1 MDLPFE
7 EFSRWL
13 APQTQ
18 SGVVDYAFYKLINN
32 YFTEEINAFGFAL
45 MRRMMS
51 WVASVA
57 FTLATLYF
65 LVMGYRVATGQSRE
79 PMMGL
84 VVNGMKVALVLGVA
98 TTMSFGSLDLYRM
111 LTTGLDQ
118 EIHQAVS
125 GNPGQTAAEA
135 VDENLAYMQIA
146 MNAIDAVR
154 IVDGDDETREQKSRA
169 LLMAGFGTASVPMTV
184 GALMLMY
191 KFGIAFF
198 VGLAPLFILCLMFD
212 QTRDLFRKWLMSG
225 IATFF
230 SMAALSM
237 MSAMALKLTGKVAVA
252 FWVSKAIGGI
262 RGLEAEGMS
271 SLAIQQGGLG
281 LILTVA
287 LVTVPPMVGMF
298 FHGALGNFMQ
308 FSAFGGQGGGGQGA
322 SSSATS
328 GMPGYTN
335 GGGHSNRPSADPGSQ
350 RRESVGDMS
359 GHGARYTLGESI
371 DRSNGNEIK
380 KR

>member
-1 MDLPFE
+1 MDLP
-7 EFSRWL
+7 SLDPLVQWL
-13 APQTQ
+13 SPQSQ
-18 SGVVDYAFYKLINN
+18 SGIVEYAFYKLINN

-45 MRRMMS
+45 MRRTMA

-65 LVMGYRVATGQSRE
+65 LVMGYRIATGQSRE

-84 VVNGMKVALVLGVA
+84 VVSGMKVALVLGVA
-98 TTMSFGSLDLYRM
+98 TSMSFGSLDLYRL

-118 EIHQAVS
+118 EIHEAVS
-125 GNPGQTAAEA
+125 GDRGRTAAAA

-154 IVDGDDETREQKSRA
+154 IVDGDDEAREQKSRA

-198 VGLAPLFILCLMFD
+198 VGLAPLFVLCLMFD

-225 IATFF
+225 LATFF

-252 FWVSKAIGGI
+252 FWVSKAVGGI

-287 LVTVPPMVGMF
+287 LITVPPMVGMF

-308 FSAFGGQGGGGQGA
+308 FSAFGGNAGMQGSTPASVSEGAGGNRA
-322 SSSATS
+322 PVHPNADTS
-328 GMPGYTN
+328 
-335 GGGHSNRPSADPGSQ
+335 Q
-350 RRESVGDMS
+350 
-359 GHGARYTLGESI
+359 
-371 DRSNGNEIK
+371 DRSTNLGRTFDSGGRYSAGETIQHQHRDEIK

>member
-1 MDLPFE
+1 MDLP
-7 EFSRWL
+7 SLADLAPWL
-13 APQTQ
+13 APQSQ
-18 SGVVDYAFYKLINN
+18 SGLVDYAFYKLINN

-45 MRRMMS
+45 MKRMMS

-65 LVMGYRVATGQSRE
+65 LIMGYRVASGQSRE

-84 VVNGMKVALVLGVA
+84 VVSGMKVALILGVA
-98 TTMSFGSLDLYRM
+98 TTMSFGNLNLYRL

-118 EIHQAVS
+118 EIHETVS
-125 GNPGQTAAEA
+125 GNRGQTAADA
-135 VDENLAYMQIA
+135 VDQNLAYMQVA

-287 LVTVPPMVGMF
+287 LITVPPMVGMF

-308 FSAFGGQGGGGQGA
+308 FSAFGGQGGAGVAHTGSAGPTEPARGIPHNRDTGAPQMERMQG
-322 SSSATS
+322 SSYDPSVRVAPS
-328 GMPGYTN
+328 GN
-335 GGGHSNRPSADPGSQ
+335 LLSQ
-350 RRESVGDMS
+350 
-359 GHGARYTLGESI
+359 
-371 DRSNGNEIK
+371 NEIK
-380 KR
+380 KK

>member
-1 MDLPFE
+1 MDLP
-7 EFSRWL
+7 SLADLAPWL
-13 APQTQ
+13 APQSQ
-18 SGVVDYAFYKLINN
+18 SGLVDYAFYKLINN

-45 MRRMMS
+45 MKRMMS

-65 LVMGYRVATGQSRE
+65 LIMGYRVATGQSRE

-84 VVNGMKVALVLGVA
+84 VVSGMRIALILGVA
-98 TTMSFGSLDLYRM
+98 TTMSFASLDLYRL

-118 EIHQAVS
+118 EIHEAVS
-125 GNPGQTAAEA
+125 GNRGQTAAEA
-135 VDENLAYMQIA
+135 VDQNLAYMQIA

-237 MSAMALKLTGKVAVA
+237 MSAMALKLTGKVAAA
-252 FWVSKAIGGI
+252 FWAAKAAGI
-262 RGLEAEGMS
+262 LGLEAEGMS

-287 LVTVPPMVGMF
+287 LITVPPMVGMF

-322 SSSATS
+322 SSSSTS

-359 GHGARYTLGESI
+359 GHGVRYTMGESI